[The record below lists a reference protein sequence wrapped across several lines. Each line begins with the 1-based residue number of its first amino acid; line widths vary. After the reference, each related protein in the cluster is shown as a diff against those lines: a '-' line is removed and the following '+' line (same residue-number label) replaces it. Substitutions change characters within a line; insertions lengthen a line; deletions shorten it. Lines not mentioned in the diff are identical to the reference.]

1 MVQYARG
8 ALSDYHR
15 TTAHHT
21 VIIMLPAIFSMVVK
35 CLRLRTV
42 PPRITIAV
50 SVLCVCL
57 NVGLLGIQIA
67 NLGQSCLFGGKIET
81 DPINS
86 FPTILI
92 ASAIVYFLFLPVF
105 AAVQLIER
113 FEKGRKYM
121 FVVSVLMQIAA
132 ILVTV
137 GFISFIEL
145 GVQSAQPF
153 LVGGSEDTW
162 GFGQILAMSVLIL
175 PTVER
180 LEYGF
185 SRSEEDESKSKLRYW
200 RDVQCERILKGEN
213 PDWPDSNDVKWSIQD
228 EKLQGSRS
236 GSWARWIARKSGY
249 SV

>member
-1 MVQYARG
+1 M
-8 ALSDYHR
+8 
-15 TTAHHT
+15 
-21 VIIMLPAIFSMVVK
+21 
-35 CLRLRTV
+35 
-42 PPRITIAV
+42 
-50 SVLCVCL
+50 
-57 NVGLLGIQIA
+57 GIQIA
-67 NLGQSCLFGGKIET
+67 NLSQSCLFGGKIEA

-113 FEKGRKYM
+113 FKNGRKYM
-121 FVVSVLMQIAA
+121 FVISLLMQIAA
-132 ILVTV
+132 IMATV

-162 GFGQILAMSVLIL
+162 GFGQILAMLVLIL

-185 SRSEEDESKSKLRYW
+185 SWSEEDKSKRNLRYW
-200 RDVQCERILKGEN
+200 RDVQCERMWKGKDS
-213 PDWPDSNDVKWSIQD
+213 DWPDSNDVKWSIED

-236 GSWARWIARKSGY
+236 GIWG
-249 SV
+249 